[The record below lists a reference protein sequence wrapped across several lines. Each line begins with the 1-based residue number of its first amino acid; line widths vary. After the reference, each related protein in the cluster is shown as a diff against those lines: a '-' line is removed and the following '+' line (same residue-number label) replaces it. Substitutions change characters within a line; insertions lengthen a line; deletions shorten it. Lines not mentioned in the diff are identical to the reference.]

1 MHSARTRNVNWDSEW
16 MNEEREL
23 KKCTVDQLSELENDI
38 KALTTI
44 KIYDVSANFVLCVFA
59 GDDDR

>member
-1 MHSARTRNVNWDSEW
+1 